1 MALELYKKGQGTTA
15 RASAYGIGALLI
27 GFGALRLFAAVNV
40 PGVGVLTPELP
51 IIGALTITKVV
62 AFAVGVAG
70 VLGLHYVLNRPKSV
84 DLLIETE
91 AEMRRVSWPT
101 MKQVWNATLVVAF
114 VTLLF
119 AVTMSGLDLVIRQ
132 VLHLIF

>member
-1 MALELYKKGQGTTA
+1 MALELYKKGQGNTA
-15 RASAYGIGALLI
+15 RASAYAIGALLI
-27 GFGALRLFAAVNV
+27 GFGAIRLFATYNE
-40 PGVGVLTPELP
+40 PGVGVLISSVPV
-51 IIGALTITKVV
+51 IGAVTISKVV
-62 AFAVGVAG
+62 AFAVGIAG
-70 VLGLHYVLNRPKSV
+70 VIGLHYVLNRPKSV

-114 VTLLF
+114 VTFLL

-132 VLHLIF
+132 ILGLIF

>member
-1 MALELYKKGQGTTA
+1 MALELYKKGQGNTA
-15 RASAYGIGALLI
+15 RACAYGIGALLI
-27 GFGALRLFAAVNV
+27 GFGAIRLFATVNR
-40 PGVGVLTPELP
+40 PGVGVLSPDLP
-51 IIGALTITKVV
+51 VIGALSIAKVV

-70 VLGLHYVLNRPKSV
+70 LLGLHYVLNRPKSV

-114 VTLLF
+114 VSFLL

-132 VLHLIF
+132 ILGLIF